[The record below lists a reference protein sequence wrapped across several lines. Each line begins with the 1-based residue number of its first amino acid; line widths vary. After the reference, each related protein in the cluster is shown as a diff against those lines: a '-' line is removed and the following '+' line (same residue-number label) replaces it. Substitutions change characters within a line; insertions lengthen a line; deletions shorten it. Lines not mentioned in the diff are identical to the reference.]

1 LFVYYS
7 PEYETTSVIFIVAFK
22 GTTFQE
28 MDSRSHIYIRVTEI
42 DFDVSRSH
50 SDLWFKQS
58 LNTINLKWIAT
69 TFIGSSLTEISS
81 MSV

>member
-1 LFVYYS
+1 
-7 PEYETTSVIFIVAFK
+7 VAFK
-22 GTTFQE
+22 GTTVQE

-58 LNTINLKWIAT
+58 LNTINLKRIAT
-69 TFIGSSLTEISS
+69 TFIG
-81 MSV
+81 